1 MSLFNLTSGKRVCL
15 GEQLARMELFIF
27 FTSLLQRFSFSM
39 ADGEQPSLD
48 FKLGGARTPKP
59 YRLRA
64 ILR

>member
-1 MSLFNLTSGKRVCL
+1 MCL
-15 GEQLARMELFIF
+15 GEQLARMELFLF

-48 FKLGGARTPKP
+48 FQLGGARCPKP

-64 ILR
+64 IVH